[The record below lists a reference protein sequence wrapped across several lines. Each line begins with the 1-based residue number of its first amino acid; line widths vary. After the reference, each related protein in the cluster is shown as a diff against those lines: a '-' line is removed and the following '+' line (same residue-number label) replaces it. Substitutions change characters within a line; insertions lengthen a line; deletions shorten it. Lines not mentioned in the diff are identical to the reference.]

1 MSFKL
6 YLKVTM
12 SQLTSAYIVVEVL
25 IKYKTGK
32 KAMEMVGMELDNHI

>member
-12 SQLTSAYIVVEVL
+12 SQLTPAYIVVL